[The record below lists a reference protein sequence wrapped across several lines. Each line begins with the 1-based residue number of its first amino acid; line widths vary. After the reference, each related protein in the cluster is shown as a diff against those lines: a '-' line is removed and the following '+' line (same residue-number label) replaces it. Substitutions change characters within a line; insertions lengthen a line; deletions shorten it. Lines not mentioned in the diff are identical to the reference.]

1 MAKLEYERNQGFSP
15 VQLFQRIDRASKGHL
30 TRLDF
35 KQFFEENGYK
45 HVSDLAI
52 VIKVKTTF

>member
-30 TRLDF
+30 TKLDF

-45 HVSDLAI
+45 HVFNLGI

>member
-45 HVSDLAI
+45 HVSDLGI
-52 VIKVKTTF
+52 VI